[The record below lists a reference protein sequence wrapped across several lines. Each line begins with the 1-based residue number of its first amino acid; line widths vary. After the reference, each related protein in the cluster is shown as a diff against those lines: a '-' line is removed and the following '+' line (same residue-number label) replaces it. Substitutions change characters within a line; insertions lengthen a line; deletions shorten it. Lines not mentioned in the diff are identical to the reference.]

1 MQRALPRGGAL
12 CFGGMDMLLT
22 VVAYPSLTSGRA
34 KNMFVAALGWASL
47 AEATDLP
54 CARALEEKTKNY
66 GRI

>member
-1 MQRALPRGGAL
+1 
-12 CFGGMDMLLT
+12 MDMLPT

-47 AEATDLP
+47 AEATDPP
-54 CARALEEKTKNY
+54 CACALEEKTKNY